1 MKVEYVSCQ
10 SVLIE
15 QSMIYLEGQEV
26 LAKTLK
32 AELDISISWGGGGSR

>member
-10 SVLIE
+10 CVLIV
-15 QSMIYLEGQEV
+15 QSMICLEGQEV

-32 AELDISISWGGGGSR
+32 AEFDISISWGGGGSR